1 MTNVLDLADR
11 NWPLLNRAIKLHTFA
26 YRLTGGKIGARIP
39 GLEAPMLLLD
49 HRGAKSGTQR
59 TTPLLYLPD
68 GDDVVLV
75 ASKGGYPKNPAWYH
89 NLKANPET
97 TVQIGR
103 ERRPVRA
110 REATDE
116 ERSRLWPL
124 AVAAYPDY
132 ETYQRRS
139 QGRKIPLI
147 ILEPR

>member
-1 MTNVLDLADR
+1 M
-11 NWPLLNRAIKLHTFA
+11 
-26 YRLTGGKIGARIP
+26 
-39 GLEAPMLLLD
+39 
-49 HRGAKSGTQR
+49 
-59 TTPLLYLPD
+59 
-68 GDDVVLV
+68 
-75 ASKGGYPKNPAWYH
+75 
-89 NLKANPET
+89 T

-116 ERSRLWPL
+116 ERGRLWPL